1 MGVAL
6 VVIVVAMLVD
16 VYCSIGEMVL
26 LFEVRKRGGR
36 KTILGGVGGIYDCR

>member
-1 MGVAL
+1 MGVAS

-26 LFEVRKRGGR
+26 LFDVRKERGG
-36 KTILGGVGGIYDCR
+36 KTVLGGVGGLYDCR